1 MLSYQH
7 GFHAGNF
14 ADVHK
19 HTILALM
26 LEALNLKD
34 KPWSYLETH
43 GGCALYDLADDKAQK
58 TGEYLA
64 GIGKLWN
71 EQAMPDAMR
80 PYIAQV
86 QAVNRGKELKFYPGS
101 PSIASMLARTSDR
114 LAVMELHPAE
124 YQQVK
129 QHFRDRPQVAVH
141 HRDGYE
147 GVLSMMPPK
156 PNRGLVLIDP
166 SYEVKTEYAQV
177 AKFIQQLLTRWSNGS
192 VAIWY
197 PLLKAGQHQGM
208 IDKIVASGVRRIYQS
223 EFYVQDAGSQRMFG
237 SGMLLINPPW
247 QLDQKIAAVMP
258 WLYRMLSHPEADEP
272 QDKWLVPE

>member
-19 HTILALM
+19 HMILTLI
-26 LEALNLKD
+26 LEMLNLKD

-43 GGCALYDLADDKAQK
+43 GGCALYDLKDDKALK
-58 TGEYLA
+58 TGEYLG
-64 GIGKLWN
+64 GIGKIWN
-71 EQAMPDAMR
+71 EQNIPEVAR
-80 PYIAQV
+80 PYITQV
-86 QAVNRGKELKFYPGS
+86 QAVNLGKELKFYPGS
-101 PSIASMLARTSDR
+101 PSIASMLARASDR

-124 YQQVK
+124 YQRVK
-129 QHFRDRPQVAVH
+129 QHFRGQSQVAVH

-147 GVLSMMPPK
+147 GVLSLMPPK

-166 SYEVKTEYAQV
+166 SYEVKAEYQQV
-177 AKFIQQLLTRWSNGS
+177 AKFVHQLLSRWANGS
-192 VAIWY
+192 IAVWY
-197 PLLKAGQHQGM
+197 PILKAGQHQGM
-208 IDKIVASGVRRIYQS
+208 IDNIVASGVRRVYQS
-223 EFYVQDAGSQRMFG
+223 EFYVQDSGSQRMFG

-258 WLYRMLSHPEADEP
+258 WLNRMLSQPEADEP
-272 QDKWLVPE
+272 QERWLVPE